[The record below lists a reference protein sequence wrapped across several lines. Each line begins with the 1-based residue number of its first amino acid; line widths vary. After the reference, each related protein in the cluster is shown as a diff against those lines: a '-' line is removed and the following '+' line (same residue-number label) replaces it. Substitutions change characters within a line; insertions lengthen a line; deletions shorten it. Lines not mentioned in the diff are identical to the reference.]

1 MSDILTTWDPWALT
15 GDWMLAGT
23 DLAAGRDLETAVI
36 LSLFTDRLALA
47 DDPLPDPSDSD
58 RRGWWA
64 DWSADLGNRALG
76 TSNIGPIGSRL
87 WLLSRE
93 KQLNSVRL
101 RAEDYTREAL
111 AWMLEDEVA
120 DDIAIA
126 AEWNEQTPGR
136 LDISV
141 AINRDGAQLLSRR
154 FSWAWAQNMQ
164 PVR

>member
-1 MSDILTTWDPWALT
+1 VSDILTTWDPRALT
-15 GDWMLAGT
+15 GDWVLAGS
-23 DLAAGRDLETAVI
+23 DLASGRDLETAVV

-47 DDPLPDPSDSD
+47 DDPLPDPGDSD

-64 DWSADLGNRALG
+64 DWNAADPVLGD
-76 TSNIGPIGSRL
+76 IGPLGSRL

-111 AWMLEDEVA
+111 AWIIEDEVA

-141 AINRDGAQLLSRR
+141 VIQRDGAQLLSRR